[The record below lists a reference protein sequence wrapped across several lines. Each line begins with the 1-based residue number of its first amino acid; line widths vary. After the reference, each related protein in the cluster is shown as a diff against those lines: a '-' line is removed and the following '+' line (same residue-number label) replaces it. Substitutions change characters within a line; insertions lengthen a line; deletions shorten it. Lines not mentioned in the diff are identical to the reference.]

1 MNILIVD
8 DETLIQKSFLLA
20 AKSRGHTVFV
30 ASNGVEALEIW
41 DQAKPDLLFLDVL
54 MPKMDGFTFLKKMPQ
69 KNKPKIIMI
78 SAHDELNDEEVEGA
92 GVDLFVKKPFQDIY
106 LLIEQGEK
114 LVNHLPTDL
123 EK

>member
-41 DQAKPDLLFLDVL
+41 NQAKPDLLFLDVL